1 MNLMNVQQQRGQ
13 RLVDLHASG
22 ELIVLPTVWD
32 AFSAR
37 VAVDAGFPALTVG
50 SHPVAEAFGLPDGEA
65 QPFDDYLEQ
74 VRRIAEA
81 VDVPISVDVESG
93 YGLAPQELI
102 ALVLETGAVGVN
114 IEDTLHQEEG
124 RVRGRQEL
132 FDYITTAVEAARGAQ
147 VPFVLN
153 GRTDALVHGT
163 AHFDDPLEEAVARI
177 QGMANA
183 GALSV
188 YPVGLPDAASVQ
200 RAVGAVQ
207 VPLNVTADPVSGH
220 PAGGLAQL
228 RELGVR
234 RVTFG
239 PKWQARLKEPA
250 AQMLQ
255 AWRD

>member
-1 MNLMNVQQQRGQ
+1 MNSETVQQRGQ
-13 RLVDLHASG
+13 RLVDLHSSG
-22 ELIVLPTVWD
+22 EIIVLPTVWD

-37 VAVDAGFPALTVG
+37 IAVEAGFPALTVG

-65 QPFDDYLEQ
+65 QPFDEYLEQ
-74 VRRIAEA
+74 VSRIAAA
-81 VDVPISVDVESG
+81 VDVPVSVDVESG
-93 YGLAPQELI
+93 YGLPPQELI
-102 ALVLETGAVGVN
+102 RLVLETGAVGVN

-132 FDYITTAVEAARGAQ
+132 FDYIATAVEAAKGAG

-163 AHFDDPLEEAVARI
+163 ELFEDPLAEALERI
-177 QGMANA
+177 QAMAEA

-188 YPVGLPDAASVQ
+188 YPVGLPDAASVKK
-200 RAVGAVQ
+200 AVDAVS
-207 VPLNVTADPVSGH
+207 VPLNVTADPIDGH

-250 AQMLQ
+250 AQMLH
-255 AWRD
+255 AWRG